1 MTRFSSS
8 TTSVYAPRTVGRTR
22 TRASTVSAAGSS
34 ARRAVSSS
42 VSVEAG
48 SRARPPRSRVRSSR
62 VFTRLPLWP
71 IASARRGPSRNVGWA
86 FSQTVEPVVE

>member
-1 MTRFSSS
+1 M
-8 TTSVYAPRTVGRTR
+8 SV
-22 TRASTVSAAGSS
+22 AGSS
-34 ARRAVSSS
+34 ASSAVRSS

-48 SRARPPRSRVRSSR
+48 RRPRPPLSWPSSSR

-86 FSQTVEPVVE
+86 FSQTVDPVVE